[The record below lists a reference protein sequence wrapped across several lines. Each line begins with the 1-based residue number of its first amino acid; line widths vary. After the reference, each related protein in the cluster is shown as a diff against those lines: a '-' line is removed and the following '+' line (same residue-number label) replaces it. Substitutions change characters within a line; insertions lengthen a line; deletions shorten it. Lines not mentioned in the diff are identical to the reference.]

1 VIAHISGVPV
11 EELAPFAA
19 SGATLVVAR
28 LCLAVLLRRGAT
40 R

>member
-19 SGATLVVAR
+19 TGATLAVAR
-28 LCLAVLLRRGAT
+28 AWLAAFLRRREGT
-40 R
+40 